1 VTGMI
6 AFLGYLFKDLR
17 HDWGRS
23 LLTVASLSIMVIS
36 YLLTAALADAFDEFG
51 SRPGVVSHNL
61 VMLAADTI
69 DPMQGSVSQ
78 EAFDLAVAAVQAQFG
93 PQSVRRAEPTIFR
106 TLRIQGDTMEVFAV
120 APVGM
125 TEIYNLALLAGRLPT
140 GRAEIAASQEAV
152 SLAGWQVGQEVE
164 FYGQFFQLVGEVR
177 YEAGKIASL
186 WMTYDAGM
194 ALFGER
200 RGFQV
205 GALNIS
211 GELDPETVRAYL
223 ESVPGIRP
231 AYAVY
236 LEHDVHARY
245 GQAIQDLLKFTIVM
259 DILALSVITF
269 GVFNATSLTLTERS
283 REIALLRV
291 AGFSGSTVRRF
302 LFGRA
307 LVQTLAAYL
316 LGWGLARLVTWK
328 HAASSFSM
336 HGMHVQI
343 ILSPQVVLPGLVLT
357 SLCAWLAVWLTT
369 HHLGQRNLVVLLNE

>member
-1 VTGMI
+1 ML

-17 HDWGRS
+17 HDWGS
-23 LLTVASLSIMVIS
+23 GLLTVASLSIMVVS
-36 YLLTAALADAFDEFG
+36 YLLTAALADAFDDFG
-51 SRPGVVSHNL
+51 AQPGVISHNL

-69 DPMQGSVSQ
+69 DPMQGTVSQ
-78 EAFDLAVAAVQAQFG
+78 EAFDLAVAAVQAEFG
-93 PQSVRRAEPTIFR
+93 PRSVRRAEPTIFR
-106 TLRIQGDTMEVFAV
+106 TLRIQDGTMEVFAV
-120 APVGM
+120 APGAM
-125 TEIYNLALLAGRLPT
+125 TEIYALALLDGRLPVGMT
-140 GRAEIAASQEAV
+140 EIAASQEAFA
-152 SLAGWQVGQEVE
+152 LAGWQIGQNVE
-164 FYGQFFQLVGEVR
+164 FYGQVFQLVGQVR

-211 GELDPETVRAYL
+211 GDLDPESVRAYL
-223 ESVPGIRP
+223 EDVQGIRP
-231 AYAVY
+231 AYAIY

-245 GQAIQDLLKFTIVM
+245 GQAVQDLLKFTIVM

-269 GVFNATSLTLTERS
+269 GIFNATSLTLTERS

-291 AGFSGSTVRRF
+291 VGFSGAAVRGF

-328 HAASSFSM
+328 HAAASFSM

-343 ILSPQVVLPGLVLT
+343 ILSPEVVLPGLVLT

-369 HHLGQRNLVVLLNE
+369 RRLGQQNLAALLSE